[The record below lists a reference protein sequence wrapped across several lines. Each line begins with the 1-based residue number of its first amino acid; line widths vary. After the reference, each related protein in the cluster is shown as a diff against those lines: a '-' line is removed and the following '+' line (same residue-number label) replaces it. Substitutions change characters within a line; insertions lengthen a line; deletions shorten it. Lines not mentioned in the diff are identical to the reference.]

1 MAKDNLN
8 THSVISVDFQK
19 ALGDRYL
26 SYALSTIMSRSLPD
40 LRDGLKPV
48 HRRLIYAMYQLK
60 LNPQSGFK
68 KCARVVGDVI
78 GKFHP
83 HGDAAVYA
91 AMVRLAQN
99 FSVRYPLVEGQGNFG
114 NIDGDSP
121 AAMRYTEAKLTPL
134 AMELLHGL
142 EDDCVDFL
150 PTYDG
155 EDAEPVV
162 FPACFPNLLA
172 NGSTGIAVGMA
183 TSIPPHN
190 LSELCDAMLLLIDK
204 PESTVPDLLRHVKG
218 PDFPTGGIL
227 VDDADS
233 ILKIYETGRGSFRVR
248 SKYEIENLKNGMY
261 QIVITEIPFMIEK
274 SRLIEKIADIVLDKK
289 IPLIDDVQDES
300 AEDIR
305 IVITPKN
312 KNVAAEVLM
321 EMLFK
326 MSDLESRFAVNLNV
340 LDKNNVPQ
348 LMDLKQILRGYL
360 DHQIVILL
368 RKSNHRI
375 QKIENRLEILD
386 ALMVAYLNIDEVIRI
401 IREEDDPKLE
411 LISRFNLSE
420 VQAEAILNMRLRSLR
435 KIQEIEILTEKKEL
449 EDERKKLQ
457 KLVDSTSL
465 QYKEI
470 SKRII
475 DLKSRFGENYIHGK
489 RQTKIDPLVKNEIAA
504 DWSEYIEKE
513 DITIYI
519 SEKYWIRSVKG
530 HALSEQKYKEGD
542 QERFV
547 LKCTTLD
554 RIVLCADDGKF
565 FTISG
570 DKINRSR
577 GFGDPVRM
585 MVDLVASSNIVDVYV
600 IPPSSDDLFLLV
612 SNSARGFC
620 VKSSDLIAQTKNGK
634 NVFNLDDGEK
644 MQYCLRV
651 EGDLVAC
658 LGQNRKMVVFSIE
671 EIPIMSRGKG
681 VILQKYK
688 DGTMSDLSILKSEK
702 GLFWIR
708 NNKVYNLLDL
718 TLWKGKRASSGRL
731 APTGF
736 PRDNKFQVIP
746 EGASA
751 GDILASSV

>member
-1 MAKDNLN
+1 MTKDNQN
-8 THSVISVDFQK
+8 TQSVISVDFQK
-19 ALGDRYL
+19 ALGERYL

-134 AMELLHGL
+134 AMELLNGL

-155 EDAEPVV
+155 EAEEPVV
-162 FPACFPNLLA
+162 FPSCFPNLLA

-190 LSELCDAMLLLIDK
+190 LNELCDALLLLIEK
-204 PESTVPDLLRHVKG
+204 PESTVCDLVQFVKG
-218 PDFPTGGIL
+218 PDFPTGGIV
-227 VDDADS
+227 VDDAES
-233 ILKIYETGRGSFRVR
+233 ILKIYETGRGSFRIR

-274 SRLIEKIADIVLDKK
+274 SRLIEKIADIVLEKK

-312 KNVAAEVLM
+312 RNVAAEVLM

-326 MSDLESRFAVNLNV
+326 MTDLESRFAVNLNV

-348 LMDLKQILRGYL
+348 LMDLKQILLGYL

-368 RKSNHRI
+368 RKSHHRI
-375 QKIENRLEILD
+375 QQIINRLDILD
-386 ALMVAYLNIDEVIRI
+386 ALMVAYLNIDEVIQI
-401 IREEDDPKLE
+401 IREHDEPKAE
-411 LISRFNLSE
+411 LMTRFNLSD

-435 KIQEIEILTEKKEL
+435 KIQEIEILTEKKNL
-449 EDERKKLQ
+449 EDEHKKLD
-457 KLVDSTSL
+457 KLVNSSTL

-470 SKRII
+470 SRRIT
-475 DLKSRFGENYIHGK
+475 DLKNRFGENYIHGK
-489 RQTKIDPLVKNEIAA
+489 RQTQLEPMTKSEIST

-513 DITIYI
+513 DITVYI
-519 SEKYWIRSVKG
+519 SEKYWIKAVKG
-530 HALSEQKYKEGD
+530 HTLSEQKYKEGD
-542 QERFV
+542 QEKFV

-554 RIVLCADDGKF
+554 RIILCADDGKF
-565 FTISG
+565 FTING
-570 DKINRSR
+570 DKVNRSR

-585 MVDLVASSNIVDVYV
+585 LVDLPASSNIIAVYV
-600 IPPSSDDLFLLV
+600 VTLPFEELFLLA
-612 SNSARGFC
+612 SSSARGFC
-620 VKSSDLIAQTKNGK
+620 IKACDLIAQTKNGK

-644 MQYCLRV
+644 LQYCIPV
-651 EGDLVAC
+651 TGDLLAC
-658 LGQNRKMVVFSIE
+658 LGQNRKMLVFPLSD
-671 EIPIMSRGKG
+671 IPVMARGKG
-681 VILQKYK
+681 VMLQKYK
-688 DGTMSDLSILKSEK
+688 DGSMSDLSILSSEK

-736 PRDNKFQVIP
+736 PRDNKFQIIP

-751 GDILASSV
+751 GDVLEPKA